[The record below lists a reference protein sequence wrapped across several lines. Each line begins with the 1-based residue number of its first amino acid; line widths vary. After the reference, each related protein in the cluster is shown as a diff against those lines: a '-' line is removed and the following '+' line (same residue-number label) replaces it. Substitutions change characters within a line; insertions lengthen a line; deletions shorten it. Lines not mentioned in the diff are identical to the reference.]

1 MMLTM
6 RTSLIIFPVFLAS
19 TVALAQESY
28 KCNVGG
34 SWVYQDRPCPG
45 AVRRSADMPA
55 KPSSAVST
63 VAEAAPAASS
73 AADTAAKTKKDQEY
87 INERVKSRIFE
98 REKDEAAAHIRV
110 CDGEVSAINQQIND
124 IAAQSPQ
131 GTPLNLASAVN
142 LQLDQERRQTAI
154 AALQAKAISKRA
166 ECDGQRSE
174 FDRKYRK

>member
-1 MMLTM
+1 M
-6 RTSLIIFPVFLAS
+6 RKTSLAF
-19 TVALAQESY
+19 ALLSICTAAFAQETY
-28 KCNVGG
+28 KCNVAG

-55 KPSSAVST
+55 KPSSAIST
-63 VAEAAPAASS
+63 VAEAAPAAS

-98 REKDEAAAHIRV
+98 REKDEAAAHIRA
-110 CDGEVSAINQQIND
+110 CDSEVAAINQEIND
-124 IAAQSPQ
+124 IAASSPR
-131 GTPLNLASAVN
+131 GTPVNIASAVN

-154 AALQAKAISKRA
+154 AALQAKATSKRA
-166 ECDGQRSE
+166 ECDGLRSE